1 MVDYWD
7 EFYRLRIR
15 SLQAVDELVEGLV
28 ERLEKYPDILA
39 NTYIIYTSDN
49 GYHIGQH
56 RLPPGKTCAIEEDI
70 NVPFVIRGPGVAAG
84 ADVADPTSHTDIV
97 PTLFRLAGIPL
108 QDDFDGA
115 PMPVT
120 EDLRPAAGHRREHVN
135 VEFWGASIP
144 EGAYPGI
151 GE

>member
-7 EFYRLRIR
+7 EFYRQRIR
-15 SLQAVDELVEGLV
+15 ALQAVDELVEGLV
-28 ERLEKYPDILA
+28 ARLEEHPDVLA
-39 NTYIIYTSDN
+39 NTFIVYTSDN
-49 GYHIGQH
+49 GFHIGQH

-70 NVPFVIRGPGVAAG
+70 NVPFVIRGPGVAPG
-84 ADVADPTSHTDIV
+84 ADVAAPSSHTDIV

-108 QDDFDGA
+108 QDGFDGV

-120 EDLRPAAGHRREHVN
+120 KDLQSAAGRRNEHIN
-135 VEFWGASIP
+135 VEFWGKNLP
-144 EGAYPGI
+144 EGAYAGL